1 MIFSKIQT
9 YNSMPVF
16 ESRPVNE
23 FLGLASIFLL
33 MYFSKMFDKDSE
45 KGKEGGKDGGKG
57 DDEKTAGTA
66 KEPKEVGTVDLDD
79 QDSLASMF
87 AAMQKNMDKG
97 GELSDE
103 EQTEYD
109 LMTSSVF
116 DENGNMRTKEAQEAA
131 LKENPYFK
139 NADGEFDEE
148 KFNKFNENINTK
160 YKQASDDGS
169 IAKAED
175 EASKITPEERKAAL
189 DKAKDHAAVV
199 HETDKQIAEEIKSY
213 SENKEQRKKEF
224 EDMVNPE
231 KMEARKT
238 KKRADM
244 EKAIADELASAKK
257 PYDDALKTYTD
268 DWGGPEG
275 QGGKKQ
281 SELNDI
287 ENKIATETD
296 PTKKQALES
305 QRDALKAEKE
315 SVKADFN
322 NKKKAF
328 DDANKAADKK
338 RGDIEKTVNKEIA
351 DENKEATEAL
361 KDFDKYCNDKV
372 AEIQKPEYRKKV
384 MDDKKKEQEAAKQA
398 YKPSDPND
406 PTGQG
411 KKEGETNTTKEPKET
426 KTKEQKQ
433 KEDDEKL
440 KQSYK
445 DLLKKQGKSD
455 GDIENIMKDIPA
467 DATGDDLEAA
477 IDASAEE
484 NHIDTNDLYDP
495 DSAKEEESEEEVDDG
510 QGGKKKVKT
519 KFRTVKK
526 KVGKGVKYERW
537 SEQANEWQPATKD
550 DYKAWKKRQKKQQS
564 TQTQTQT
571 QTGTSESLKSF
582 IGRLLMD

>member
-1 MIFSKIQT
+1 MICSKIQIF
-9 YNSMPVF
+9 NSQPLM
-16 ESRPVNE
+16 ETQQINE
-23 FLGLASIFLL
+23 FFGLASIFLL
-33 MYFSKMFDKDSE
+33 MYFSKMFDKDSD
-45 KGKEGGKDGGKG
+45 KGKENGKESGKG
-57 DDEKTAGTA
+57 EDEKTAGTA
-66 KEPKEVGTVDLDD
+66 KEPKEVGAVDLND

-97 GELSDE
+97 DELSDE

-109 LMTSSVF
+109 LMTSAVF
-116 DENGNMRTKEAQEAA
+116 DDKGNMRSKEAQEAA

-148 KFNKFNENINTK
+148 KFNKFNKNINQK
-160 YKQASDDGS
+160 YKKAENDGS
-169 IAKAED
+169 IKKAED

-199 HETDKQIAEEIKSY
+199 KETDKQIEEEIKSY
-213 SENKEQRKKEF
+213 SENKEQKKKEF
-224 EDMVNPE
+224 EDMIDPE
-231 KMEARKT
+231 KIKIRKE
-238 KKRADM
+238 KKQAEM
-244 EKAIADELASAKK
+244 EKSIAEKLNASKK

-305 QRDALKAEKE
+305 QRDTLKAEKE
-315 SVKADFN
+315 SVKADFD

-338 RGDIEKTVNKEIA
+338 RGDIEKTVDKEIA

-384 MDDKKKEQEAAKQA
+384 MDDKKKEQEAKKQA
-398 YKPSDPND
+398 ETQK
-406 PTGQG
+406 GQ
-411 KKEGETNTTKEPKET
+411 EGGKEPGGE
-426 KTKEQKQ
+426 KTNEPKTND
-433 KEDDEKL
+433 DDEKL

-455 GDIENIMKDIPA
+455 EDIENIMKDIPA
-467 DATGDDLEAA
+467 DATGEDLEAA

-484 NHIDTNDLYDP
+484 NHIDTNDLYDT

-510 QGGKKKVKT
+510 RGGKKKVKT

-537 SEQANEWQPATKD
+537 SEQSNEWQPATKD
-550 DYKAWKKRQKKQQS
+550 DYKTWKKRQKKQQP
-564 TQTQTQT
+564 TPN
-571 QTGTSESLKSF
+571 ESLKSF